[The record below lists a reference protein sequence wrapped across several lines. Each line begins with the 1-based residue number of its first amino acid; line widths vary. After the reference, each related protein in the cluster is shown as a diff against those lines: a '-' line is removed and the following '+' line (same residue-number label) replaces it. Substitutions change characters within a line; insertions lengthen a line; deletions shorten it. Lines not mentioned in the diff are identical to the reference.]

1 MTAYERAH
9 QNTADLH
16 YAGPDRDGV
25 HIIIDAAETAPDRF
39 QIAALRTGG
48 GELAMIDAYSLDEA
62 RRAYNLLYDRYVTPA
77 TKTGTKPL
85 VGKYAQLRDD
95 LRAVYK
101 IGQEAAAQV
110 EDGGT
115 CNMDA
120 PALRLA
126 RWNRAKVEQA
136 CKEAGGGCFHWEL
149 FNRFVICFPIPGQA
163 HKRETAAEAM
173 TDALKKL
180 GYDALTYCAMD

>member
-16 YAGPDRDGV
+16 YAGPDKNGV
-25 HIIIDAAETAPDRF
+25 HIIIDAAEIAPDRF
-39 QIAALRTGG
+39 EVAALRTGG

-62 RRAYNLLYDRYVTPA
+62 RSAYNQLYDRYVAPA
-77 TKTGTKPL
+77 TKPETKPL
-85 VGKYAQLRDD
+85 TGKYAQLRDD

-110 EDGGT
+110 EDTGT

-120 PALRLA
+120 PALRLT
-126 RWNRAKVEQA
+126 RWNAAKVEQA
-136 CKEAGGGCFHWEL
+136 CKEAGGGCFKWSC

-163 HKRETAAEAM
+163 CKVETAAEAM
-173 TDALKKL
+173 TKALREM
-180 GYDALTYCAMD
+180 GYDALTYCQMD